1 MRDRRQIKIY
11 LYGVIWKIE
20 DTLKYFSLG
29 NIDK

>member
-1 MRDRRQIKIY
+1 MREREHIKIY

-29 NIDK
+29 YIDK

>member
-1 MRDRRQIKIY
+1 MREREHIKIY

-29 NIDK
+29 NM

>member
-11 LYGVIWKIE
+11 LYGVIWKTE